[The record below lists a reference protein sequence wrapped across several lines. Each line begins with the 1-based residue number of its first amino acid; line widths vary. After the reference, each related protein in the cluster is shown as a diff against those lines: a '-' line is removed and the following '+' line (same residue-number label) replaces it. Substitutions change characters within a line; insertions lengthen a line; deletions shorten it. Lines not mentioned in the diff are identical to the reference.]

1 MTDKFMEAFKTM
13 PKFNSG
19 RSYSIPVNSCKH
31 RSTIRELKA
40 PEDMTIKEIRA
51 ELDHARVSYI
61 TPVEKDELIHIVKQY
76 RKKCEGSLYKGG
88 RSRRGRPSGRR
99 SGRRTRRCY

>member
-1 MTDKFMEAFKTM
+1 M

-19 RSYSIPVNSCKH
+19 RTYSIPVECRHGTSL
-31 RSTIRELKA
+31 RRELKA

-51 ELDHARVSYI
+51 ELDGARVQYI
-61 TPVEKDELIHIVKQY
+61 TPIEKGELIHIVKQY

-88 RSRRGRPSGRR
+88 RSRRGRRSGRR